1 MLKVKKFTV
10 NPVQE
15 NCYVVSHE
23 TKEAV
28 IIDCGCFDEFEWDDI
43 ENYIKNNGLKPMHL
57 LNTHLH
63 FDHSLGNHF
72 AYKAFGLKPEASIKD
87 SSTYENMRNQLRMF
101 LGTDELYHEQPAIG
115 RDLKQN
121 DKVEFGK
128 TVFDV
133 IETPGHT
140 PGGICFYCKEEGMLW
155 AGDTLFRGS
164 IGRTDLPGGNYR
176 ELVYGIAEKLLT
188 LPEDTQVY
196 CGHGPSTSIGFE
208 KDNNPYL

>member
-1 MLKVKKFTV
+1 MLKVRNFTV

-15 NCYVVSHE
+15 NCYVVSDE
-23 TKEAV
+23 TKETV
-28 IIDCGCFDEFEWDDI
+28 IIDCGCFDEYEWDDI
-43 ENYIKNNGLKPMHL
+43 ENYIKDNGLKPVHL

-63 FDHSLGNHF
+63 FDHCLGNYF
-72 AYKAFGLKPEASIKD
+72 ACNAFGLKPEASIKD
-87 SSTYENMRNQLRMF
+87 NGTYENMRNQLRMF

-115 RDLKQN
+115 RYLRQE
-121 DKVEFGK
+121 DKVEFGN
-128 TVFDV
+128 TVFDI

-140 PGGICFYCKEEGMLW
+140 PGGICFYCKKEGVLW

-176 ELVYGIAEKLLT
+176 ELVYGISEKLLT
-188 LPEDTQVY
+188 LPEDTLVY

>member
-15 NCYVVSHE
+15 NCYVVSDE

-43 ENYIKNNGLKPMHL
+43 EIYIKNNGLKPVHL

-63 FDHSLGNHF
+63 FDHCLGNHF
-72 AYKAFGLKPEASIKD
+72 AYKTFGLKPEASIKD
-87 SSTYENMRNQLRMF
+87 SSTYDNMRNQLRMF

-140 PGGICFYCKEEGMLW
+140 PGGICFYCKEDGMLW

>member
-1 MLKVKKFTV
+1 MV
-10 NPVQE
+10 
-15 NCYVVSHE
+15 
-23 TKEAV
+23 
-28 IIDCGCFDEFEWDDI
+28 
-43 ENYIKNNGLKPMHL
+43 
-57 LNTHLH
+57 H

-72 AYKAFGLKPEASIKD
+72 AYKAFGLKPEASIND

-188 LPEDTQVY
+188 LPEETQVY